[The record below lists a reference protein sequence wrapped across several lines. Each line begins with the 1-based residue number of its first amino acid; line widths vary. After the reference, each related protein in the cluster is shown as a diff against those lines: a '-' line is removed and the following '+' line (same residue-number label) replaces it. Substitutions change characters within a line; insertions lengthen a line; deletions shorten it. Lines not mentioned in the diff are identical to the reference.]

1 MCQVVDVY
9 SSWGTVLVIEHAAG
23 YVKTAVKKYFDM
35 ITLLACIF

>member
-9 SSWGTVLVIEHAAG
+9 SSWGTVLVIKHAAG
-23 YVKTAVKKYFDM
+23 YVKTAVKKYFDT